1 MPAISAFCP
10 GCGRSVSPATDV
22 PAIEEAVR
30 FADCLLA
37 ALSYVALLPAA
48 LFLTLPSLRASRYL
62 RFHSWQSVLFVVTT
76 LALAALTRGIFALLS
91 IIPGIGLLFAT
102 LLAGLVAL
110 ALVML
115 WCILA
120 LKALQGQ
127 TYELPWLGRWARAL
141 AG

>member
-1 MPAISAFCP
+1 M
-10 GCGRSVSPATDV
+10 
-22 PAIEEAVR
+22 
-30 FADCLLA
+30 DCLLA
-37 ALSYVALLPAA
+37 AVSYVALLPAA